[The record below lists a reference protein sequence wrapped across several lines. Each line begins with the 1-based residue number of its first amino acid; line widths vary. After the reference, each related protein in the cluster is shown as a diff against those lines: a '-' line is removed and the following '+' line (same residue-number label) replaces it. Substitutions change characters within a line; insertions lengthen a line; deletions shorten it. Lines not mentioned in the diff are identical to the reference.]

1 MSVDDQPA
9 EATVVDAA
17 AAAAEQIVFSRYDRS
32 AVHDLDITIQ
42 YRNKQLEVDVYLDVA
57 DDNDNAEQVADD
69 AALAARGA
77 ADNLL
82 E

>member
-1 MSVDDQPA
+1 MPADDQPA
-9 EATVVDAA
+9 EAAVVDAA
-17 AAAAEQIVFSRYDRS
+17 AAAAEQIIFSRYDRS
-32 AVHDLDITIQ
+32 AVRDLDITVQ

-57 DDNDNAEQVADD
+57 DDNNNAEQVADD

-77 ADNLL
+77 ADSLL

>member
-1 MSVDDQPA
+1 MAADDQPT
-9 EATVVDAA
+9 EADVVDAA
-17 AAAAEQIVFSRYDRS
+17 AAAAEQTVFSRYDRS
-32 AVHDLDITIQ
+32 TVRDLDIVVQ

-57 DDNDNAEQVADD
+57 DDDAEQVADD

-77 ADNLL
+77 ADSLL